1 MRYTV
6 VVVEDLTP
14 KAKKNRTIADDTL
27 VSIEDDHDD
36 VVRTLLAV
44 EHLSGLVRLAL
55 VRCREQT
62 VEWCQK
68 HGDLQVSPTKR
79 YYAGT
84 RRETKARQKLA
95 VLEAVLEAT
104 EGDLESFSD
113 AMSSQPFKAGH
124 CRTLLGDDLFDE
136 LFETTVKDVM
146 KDGVP
151 QKTLLQADDRFVG
164 HKKKGLSDGRTN
176 SVSE

>member
-1 MRYTV
+1 V
-6 VVVEDLTP
+6 DDLTP
-14 KAKKNRTIADDTL
+14 IAKKIRTIADDTL

-55 VRCREQT
+55 TRCREQT

-68 HGDLQVSPTKR
+68 HGDLNVSPTKR

-84 RRETKARQKLA
+84 RRERKARENMA
-95 VLEAVLEAT
+95 VLDAVLEAT
-104 EGDLESFSD
+104 EGDLEAVTD
-113 AMSSQPFKAGH
+113 ALSAQPFKAGH
-124 CRTLLGDDLFDE
+124 CRTLLGDDLFDD
-136 LFETTVKDVM
+136 LFETTVKDMM

-151 QKTLLQADDRFVG
+151 TKTLLQADDRFG
-164 HKKKGLSDGRTN
+164 GRTQKKGLTENGRKN
-176 SVSE
+176 SIPE

>member
-6 VVVEDLTP
+6 VVVDDLTP
-14 KAKKNRTIADDTL
+14 IAKKIRTIADDTL

-176 SVSE
+176 SLPK

>member
-1 MRYTV
+1 MD
-6 VVVEDLTP
+6 DLTP
-14 KAKKNRTIADDTL
+14 IAKKIRSVADDTL

-55 VRCREQT
+55 TRCREQT

-79 YYAGT
+79 YYAGV
-84 RRETKARQKLA
+84 RSEQRAREKMS
-95 VLEAVLEAT
+95 VLDAVLEAT
-104 EGDLESFSD
+104 EGDLLAVTD
-113 AMSSQPFKAGH
+113 ALSAQPVKVGH
-124 CRTLLGDDLFDE
+124 CRTLLGDDLFDD

-146 KDGVP
+146 KNGVP
-151 QKTLLQADDRFVG
+151 THTKALLQADDRFG
-164 HKKKGLSDGRTN
+164 GRTQKKGLTENGRKN
-176 SVSE
+176 SIPE

>member
-1 MRYTV
+1 MD
-6 VVVEDLTP
+6 DLTP
-14 KAKKNRTIADDTL
+14 IAKKLRGVADDTL
-27 VSIEDDHDD
+27 VSIDDDPAD
-36 VVRTLLAV
+36 VARTLLAV

-55 VRCREQT
+55 TRCREQT

-151 QKTLLQADDRFVG
+151 TKTLLQADDRFGG
-164 HKKKGLSDGRTN
+164 HQKKGLSDGRTN
-176 SVSE
+176 SLPK